1 MALRCYE
8 LCDPWSVKLIQSRVW
23 VELIKQKNV
32 QNVHA
37 TLNNIQNILL
47 ICLHKPHSKNPFRV
61 MLAHN
66 SKIKV
71 TRRIVG
77 LDLTLRLFVMR
88 MMHICINMS
97 IKPTTDN
104 RLCIDLREL
113 FTYLLL
119 CNLFIYVNQQTISS
133 HVLAQ
138 LTIIKIVLVPN
149 HLYLIWLIM
158 PHKYIAIKYCKD

>member
-1 MALRCYE
+1 MFFKSSYVKRCE
-8 LCDPWSVKLIQSRVW
+8 WCDPWSVELIHSRVW
-23 VELIKQKNV
+23 MELIKQKNV

-37 TLNNIQNILL
+37 TLNNIQNISL

-77 LDLTLRLFVMR
+77 LDLPLKVIYNENDVYII
-88 MMHICINMS
+88 ICIIMS
-97 IKPTTDN
+97 IKPTTDI
-104 RLCIDLREL
+104 RLCIDFREL

-119 CNLFIYVNQQTISS
+119 CNLHRYVS
-133 HVLAQ
+133 
-138 LTIIKIVLVPN
+138 K
-149 HLYLIWLIM
+149 
-158 PHKYIAIKYCKD
+158 